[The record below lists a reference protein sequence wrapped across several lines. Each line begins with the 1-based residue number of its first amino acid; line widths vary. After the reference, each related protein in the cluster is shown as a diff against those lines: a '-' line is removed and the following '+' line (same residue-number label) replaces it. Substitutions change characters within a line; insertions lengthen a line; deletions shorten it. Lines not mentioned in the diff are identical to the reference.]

1 MDLLLKKMPSAEECA
16 RRERPWIVRNK
27 LVGLLELAD
36 HKKYACVSLFETS
49 MEAVPRACWKLLKV
63 KGLKDIL
70 VCSKT
75 LTFVSSAKA
84 EFVFDNSNTVVTHA
98 FIDCIRDDFSA
109 NDKQVFWK
117 HQMELYFQLINSL
130 YENVQELDET
140 IVEEISKGL
149 QETSIV
155 DENPELTEQAK
166 EEPAKQEPEL
176 TKQEAEA
183 ESEEDWDEM
192 PELELVPP
200 ALEE

>member
-36 HKKYACVSLFETS
+36 HKKYPCVSLFETS
-49 MEAVPRACWKLLKV
+49 MESVPRACWKLLKV

-130 YENVQELDET
+130 YENVQELDEA

-155 DENPELTEQAK
+155 EETLNPEAK
-166 EEPAKQEPEL
+166 EEPAL
-176 TKQEAEA
+176 KQEAED
-183 ESEEDWDEM
+183 EDDWDEM
-192 PELELVPP
+192 PELELAPPELELVPP
-200 ALEE
+200 ELKE